1 MPQYVNNVC
10 KNSFTD
16 GGFNILGH
24 CKKWQADEA
33 FMFISGVLWLL
44 SALLVSALLLLGL
57 SPLLTALG
65 HVLRPQ
71 THAQH
76 QKGGH

>member
-1 MPQYVNNVC
+1 
-10 KNSFTD
+10 
-16 GGFNILGH
+16 
-24 CKKWQADEA
+24 
-33 FMFISGVLWLL
+33 MFISGVLWLL